1 MVSIQ
6 PKENVASKISVC
18 VVDAN
23 PKYRAEVARAL
34 TSFYEVVEHSEQ
46 ETALE
51 WIAFNPPAAII
62 LDENVTPRGGLPL
75 LREIY
80 CVPELDRIPIIC
92 TSTHDRSI
100 FLADAIGL
108 GVRTTLVKP
117 FRRSDLLQALSKEI
131 NGKVERS
138 WVRIEPVQR
147 AALQRTTKAFNSVA
161 DLIAEGRPLP
171 YGMLSEACGP
181 LVEAVQVGH
190 YKDMLNAVRDHDNY
204 TYVHSL
210 KVSIFLSVFGYSI
223 GIKDNDLVT
232 IASGGLVHDAGKMSV
247 PSPILNKMGR
257 LTDEEMAVM
266 RDHVVQTTAFLRN
279 SADLPQGALVIAEQ
293 HHEKLDGSGYPRGLK
308 GKQLNELSRMA
319 TIIDIFS
326 ALTDRRVYKEAM
338 EPAQALHLM
347 SQLKGQLDQT
357 LLKMFKT
364 ILLDTANSMG

>member
-1 MVSIQ
+1 M
-6 PKENVASKISVC
+6 
-18 VVDAN
+18 VDAN
-23 PKYRAEVARAL
+23 PKFRADVAKAL
-34 TSFYEVVEHSEQ
+34 TSFYEVVELSEQ
-46 ETALE
+46 EPALE
-51 WIAFNPPAAII
+51 WIAFHPPAAVI

-80 CVPELDRIPIIC
+80 CVPELDRVPIIC
-92 TSTHDRSI
+92 TSTHDRSA
-100 FLADAIGL
+100 FLTDAIGL

-117 FRRSDLLQALSKEI
+117 FRRSALLQALFKEI

-147 AALQRTTKAFNSVA
+147 LALQRTTKAFNSVA
-161 DLIAEGRPLP
+161 DLIAEGKSLP
-171 YGMLSEACGP
+171 YRVLSDACGP
-181 LVEAVQVGH
+181 LVEAVQGGH
-190 YKDMLNAVRDHDNY
+190 YKDMLNAVKDHDNY

-210 KVSIFLSVFGYSI
+210 RVSIFLSVFGYSI
-223 GIKDNDLVT
+223 GIRDHDLVT

-247 PSPILNKMGR
+247 PYHILNKAER
-257 LTDEEMAVM
+257 LTDEEMRVM
-266 RDHVVQTTAFLRN
+266 RDHVVQTTTFLQN
-279 SADLPQGALVIAEQ
+279 SADLPQGALLIAEQ
-293 HHEKLDGSGYPRGLK
+293 HHEKLDGSGYPKGLK

-338 EPAQALHLM
+338 EPAHALHVM

-364 ILLDTANSMG
+364 VLLDTANDMEK